1 MLHAKLAVIDDTL
14 ALAGST
20 NLDSR
25 SLFLNYELMV
35 AFHDP
40 QAVQRFGSWFE
51 HEKAQAERFMPQR
64 AGLLA
69 DVAEG
74 LVLWLGFQL

>member
-1 MLHAKLAVIDDTL
+1 VIDETL
-14 ALAGST
+14 ALAGSA

-35 AFHDP
+35 AFHDLD
-40 QAVQRFGSWFE
+40 AVQRFGSWFE
-51 HEKAQAERFMPQR
+51 HEKAAATRFEATRP
-64 AGLLA
+64 GLVT
-69 DVAEG
+69 DIGEG